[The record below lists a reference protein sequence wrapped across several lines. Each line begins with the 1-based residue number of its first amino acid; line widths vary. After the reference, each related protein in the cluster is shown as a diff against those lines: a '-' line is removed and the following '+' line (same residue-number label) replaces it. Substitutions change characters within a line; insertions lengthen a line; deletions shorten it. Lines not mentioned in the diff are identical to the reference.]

1 LNAPAAAPPG
11 PFAAALSGPRKAA
24 VFILSLEEDEASLL
38 LQNLG
43 DAEAARIT
51 AAIESLGVLDPET
64 VAEVLREFFEL
75 RRLHGLVREGGL
87 ERALRLVERSF
98 PPDKARRIGQFL
110 RSQRKSMP
118 FSFLETVEAETLHA
132 CMADEH
138 PQTIALVLAHLPP
151 DKAAGVLDRL
161 EQPARREVVERIAVL
176 DGASAE
182 AIEGLEEALR
192 KQVESARFQSLEE
205 EAGVRAVAR
214 ILRASGGGGAALL
227 EDLREGRPDLAEEV
241 GRHLDSG
248 ETGDVRARRWSGA
261 PA

>member
-1 LNAPAAAPPG
+1 MSDPVSTHTSP
-11 PFAAALSGPRKAA
+11 ALSGARKAA

-38 LQNLG
+38 LQSLG

-64 VAEVLREFFEL
+64 VAQVLREFFEL

-87 ERALRLVERSF
+87 ERAVRLVERSL
-98 PPDKARRIGQFL
+98 PPDKARRITQFL
-110 RSQRKSMP
+110 RSQRRSLP
-118 FSFLETVEAETLHA
+118 FQFLESIEAETLHA
-132 CMADEH
+132 CMACEH
-138 PQTIALVLAHLPP
+138 PQTVALVLAHLPP
-151 DKAAGVLDRL
+151 EKAAGVLDRL
-161 EQPARREVVERIAVL
+161 APPLRREVVERIAAL

-182 AIEGLEEALR
+182 AIESVEETLR
-192 KQVESARFQSLEE
+192 KQVEAAKFQSFEE

-214 ILRASGGGGAALL
+214 ILRASGGSGAALL

-241 GRHLDSG
+241 SRHLIASG
-248 ETGDVRARRWSGA
+248 EGEESRARGWSGA